1 MEDYIFTKRCVH
13 GNANIFSRGLL
24 LFLLAS
30 DCLWLSGLDL
40 RDGFI
45 SFSDQNGCLT
55 VVFFLQAFSLPV
67 ILCFLHLYFTL
78 QENSETITK
87 QMEFIC

>member
-55 VVFFLQAFSLPV
+55 VVVFFTGIFTASNSLFPAS
-67 ILCFLHLYFTL
+67 LFHSTG
-78 QENSETITK
+78 K
-87 QMEFIC
+87 